1 MSVPESLLAAGCSYK
16 TYSAAESPLDNRS
29 LCSAHYPHNLLRTGT
44 LLVIQFRNI
53 IRSRTLAP
61 QSFFAVRVYRF
72 SKRIG
77 YTLLSCGLSLVRL
90 GTGIAIA
97 VLALPLTLPEF
108 VEKYTWLIITSV
120 CVGDVVDI
128 GNTIAICYCLNKAK
142 HEVVRYVFI
151 LPRRYY

>member
-1 MSVPESLLAAGCSYK
+1 VSVPESLLAARCSYK
-16 TYSAAESPLDNRS
+16 TYSAAESSLDNRS
-29 LCSAHYPHNLLRTGT
+29 LCSADYPHNLLRTGT
-44 LLVIQFRNI
+44 LLVIQFRCI
-53 IRSRTLAP
+53 IRSQTLFP

-72 SKRIG
+72 SKRIW
-77 YTLLSCGLSLVRL
+77 YTLLSCALSIVRL